1 MLDFSSFII
10 HISSFI
16 FQRLTFILMKIIN
29 FLLYGNF
36 FIALCAYSQTVQTCR
51 FLGDDNISQSVLPI
65 FVAAATFFLYNIH
78 KPITFFLKKQLL
90 DNQRFLKTKSFSTPL
105 SILTIL
111 AGLFCLYFFFNIKT
125 ATQLSLLVAAFFSLA
140 YVLPVFRGKRLRD
153 LPFVKIFTI
162 AFVWA
167 FVTVILP
174 VQEYGNILDSYVKL
188 MFLERVL
195 FVFSLTIPFDIRD
208 IDVDIQTNVKT
219 IPLSIGVQKAKYLG
233 ILALIGCVFI
243 VFVLNMQGVYSFKN
257 TIALLL
263 TYIISILVVGFTR
276 KSRSDYYYY
285 GLTDGMM
292 LLQGLFF
299 FLLTVIL

>member
-1 MLDFSSFII
+1 
-10 HISSFI
+10 
-16 FQRLTFILMKIIN
+16 MKIIN

-51 FLGDDNISQSVLPI
+51 FLGDDNPSQSILPI

-78 KPITFFLKKQLL
+78 KPITFFLKKQLI

-105 SILTIL
+105 SILTVF
-111 AGLFCLYFFFNIKT
+111 AGLFCCFFFFKIKT
-125 ATQLSLLVAAFFSLA
+125 ATQWSLIVAALLSLA

-162 AFVWA
+162 APVWA

-174 VQEYGNILDSYVKL
+174 VQEYGNILDSHVKL
-188 MFLERVL
+188 MFLERAL
-195 FVFSLTIPFDIRD
+195 FVFALTIPFDIRD

-219 IPLSIGVQKAKYLG
+219 IPLSIGVQKAQYLA
-233 ILALIGCVFI
+233 ILALVSCIFI
-243 VFVLNMQGVYSFKN
+243 VFSLNNQDVYSFKN

-263 TYIISILVVGFTR
+263 TYIVSILVVGFTR
-276 KSRSDYYYY
+276 KDRNDYYFY

-292 LLQGLFF
+292 LLQSLFF

>member
-1 MLDFSSFII
+1 
-10 HISSFI
+10 
-16 FQRLTFILMKIIN
+16 MKIIN
-29 FLLYGNF
+29 FFLYGNV

-51 FLGDDNISQSVLPI
+51 FLGDDNISQSILPV

-78 KPITFFLKKQLL
+78 KPITYFLNKQLL
-90 DNQRFLKTKSFSTPL
+90 GNQRFLKTKSFSTPL

-111 AGLFCLYFFFNIKT
+111 AGLFCFYFFFNIKT
-125 ATQLSLLVAAFFSLA
+125 TTQWSLIVAAFFSLA
-140 YVLPVFRGKRLRD
+140 YVLPVFGGKRLRD

-174 VQEYGNILDSYVKL
+174 VQEYGNILDNHVKF

-195 FVFSLTIPFDIRD
+195 FVFALTIPFDIRD
-208 IDVDIQTNVKT
+208 IDVDATTNVKT
-219 IPLSIGVQKAKYLG
+219 IPLSIGVQNAKYLG
-233 ILALIGCVFI
+233 ILALLGCIFI
-243 VFVLNMQGVYSFKN
+243 VLLLNEQGIYSFKN

-263 TYIISILVVGFTR
+263 TYTISITVVGLTQKDR
-276 KSRSDYYYY
+276 GDYYFY

-292 LLQGLFF
+292 LLQSLFF
-299 FLLTVIL
+299 YGLTVIM

>member
-1 MLDFSSFII
+1 
-10 HISSFI
+10 
-16 FQRLTFILMKIIN
+16 MKIIN
-29 FLLYGNF
+29 LLLYGNVL
-36 FIALCAYSQTVQTCR
+36 IALCAYSQTVQTCR
-51 FLGDDNISQSVLPI
+51 FLGDNNVYQSILPI
-65 FVAAATFFLYNIH
+65 FVAVATFFLYNIH
-78 KPITFFLKKQLL
+78 KPITFFLKKQLV
-90 DNQRFLKTKSFSTPL
+90 DDQRFLKTKSFSTPL

-140 YVLPVFRGKRLRD
+140 YVLPVFGGKRLRD

-174 VQEYGNILDSYVKL
+174 VQEFGNILDSHVKL
-188 MFLERVL
+188 MFSERAL
-195 FVFSLTIPFDIRD
+195 FIFALTIPFDIRD
-208 IDVDIQTNVKT
+208 LDVDAKTNVKT
-219 IPLSIGVQKAKYLG
+219 IPLSIGVQNAKYLG
-233 ILALIGCVFI
+233 ILALLGCVFI
-243 VFVLNMQGVYSFKN
+243 VFVLNKQGVYAFKN

-263 TYIISILVVGFTR
+263 TYTISILVVGFTR